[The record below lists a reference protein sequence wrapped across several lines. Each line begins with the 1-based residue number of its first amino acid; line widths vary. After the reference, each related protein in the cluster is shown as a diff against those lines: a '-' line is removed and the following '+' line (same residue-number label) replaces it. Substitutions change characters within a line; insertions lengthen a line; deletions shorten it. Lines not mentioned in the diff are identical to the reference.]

1 VRAGG
6 HGDGWTGRGRAGEPG
21 RILFS
26 WGGLFFLPGTQ
37 FPGVTARFPG
47 DPVPL
52 PGNQCCFPATLG
64 RARARRPASGGGGG
78 PAAATVLGMSF
89 RAFAAMAAIAG
100 VLAACSSGAPAA
112 TPATSAAPAGSPSA
126 GRASPA
132 PAGSS
137 AAGRAAPVAAAPG
150 HTVIVVME
158 NHAYSQVIASPQAPF
173 INQLARQGALF
184 TNSRGVTHPSE
195 PNYLALFS
203 GTTQGITDDSCP
215 HRFTAANLGSE
226 LIAAGRSFAAY
237 SEDLPA
243 PGSPVCA
250 SGGYARKHAPWAN
263 FANVPASDSKPMHSF
278 PAGNYARLPAV
289 SFVIPN
295 LCHDMHDCPV
305 ATGDAWLR
313 AHLAGYVSWAAA
325 HASLLIVTWDENDDR
340 PGNQIPTIFAGP
352 MVRSGQYS
360 QPITHYNVLG
370 TIENLYRLPALG
382 HAATAAPISGIW
394 K

>member
-1 VRAGG
+1 
-6 HGDGWTGRGRAGEPG
+6 
-21 RILFS
+21 
-26 WGGLFFLPGTQ
+26 
-37 FPGVTARFPG
+37 
-47 DPVPL
+47 
-52 PGNQCCFPATLG
+52 
-64 RARARRPASGGGGG
+64 
-78 PAAATVLGMSF
+78 
-89 RAFAAMAAIAG
+89 
-100 VLAACSSGAPAA
+100 
-112 TPATSAAPAGSPSA
+112 
-126 GRASPA
+126 
-132 PAGSS
+132 
-137 AAGRAAPVAAAPG
+137 
-150 HTVIVVME
+150 VIVVME

-184 TNSRGVTHPSE
+184 THSRGVTHPSE

-203 GTTQGITDDSCP
+203 GATQGITDDSCP

-226 LIAAGRSFAAY
+226 LIAAGHSFAAY

-313 AHLAGYVSWAAA
+313 AHLAGYASWAAA

-352 MVRSGQYS
+352 MVRSGRYS
-360 QPITHYNVLG
+360 QPITHYNVLD